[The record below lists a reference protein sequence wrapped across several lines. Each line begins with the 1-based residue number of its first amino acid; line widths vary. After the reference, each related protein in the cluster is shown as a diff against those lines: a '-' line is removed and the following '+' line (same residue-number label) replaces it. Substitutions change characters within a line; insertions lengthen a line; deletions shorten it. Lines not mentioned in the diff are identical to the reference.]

1 MKLIAEKQLAPAR
14 SGVFGNLHAKSRREP
29 GMTAPEQD
37 ADAIPYLCPIT
48 RWDTITGAEKTPWCV
63 SRTKRAMDVFLAL
76 LILLLSMPVF
86 IPIAI
91 AIKLEGPGPIF
102 FKQWRTGL
110 LGNRFRMWKFRT
122 MVQDAEKLKDRV
134 MHLNQ
139 HSKDGPDFKIVD
151 DPRITKV
158 GKLLRKTSLD
168 ELPNL
173 ISVLQG
179 HMSLIGPRPTSFG
192 VESYEDWH
200 LVRLTVPPG
209 ITGLWQISGRSEV
222 DFDDRVKLDYQYI
235 RNQSA
240 WLDLKIL
247 LRTPMSVLG
256 GRGAC

>member
-1 MKLIAEKQLAPAR
+1 MRVTAEQIMPSPR
-14 SGVFGNLHAKSRREP
+14 RGDHGQVHPDFRREP
-29 GMTAPEQD
+29 GAPAAAAAVD
-37 ADAIPYLCPIT
+37 AVPYLCPVT

-63 SRTKRAMDVFLAL
+63 SRAKRFMDVALASL
-76 LILLLSMPVF
+76 TLLLSLPVF
-86 IPIAI
+86 LPIAI
-91 AIKLEGPGPIF
+91 AIKLESPGPVF

-122 MVQDAEKLKDRV
+122 MVQDAEQLKDRV

-151 DPRITKV
+151 DPRITRV
-158 GKLLRKTSLD
+158 GKFLRKTSLD

-192 VESYEDWH
+192 VDKYADWH

-235 RNQSA
+235 RNQSFL
-240 WLDLKIL
+240 LDLKIL
-247 LRTPMSVLG
+247 LRTPWSVLN

>member
-1 MKLIAEKQLAPAR
+1 MKLIDNTQSGIWGPPGRQAR
-14 SGVFGNLHAKSRREP
+14 GKPRREP
-29 GMTAPEQD
+29 GGANADLGMD
-37 ADAIPYLCPIT
+37 AVPYLCPVT
-48 RWDTITGAEKTPWCV
+48 RWDTISGSEKTPWCV
-63 SRTKRAMDVFLAL
+63 TRGKRAMDIVLAGLTLLAL
-76 LILLLSMPVF
+76 MPVF

-91 AIKLEGPGPIF
+91 AIKLEGPGPVF

-110 LGNRFRMWKFRT
+110 LGNRFQMWKFRT
-122 MVQDAEKLKDRV
+122 MVKDAEKMKDRV

-139 HSKDGPDFKIVD
+139 HSQGGPDFKIVD
-151 DPRITKV
+151 DPRISRV
-158 GKLLRKTSLD
+158 GRFLRRTSLD

-173 ISVLQG
+173 INVLQG

-192 VESYEDWH
+192 VENYEDWH

-240 WLDLKIL
+240 ILDLKIL
-247 LRTPMSVLG
+247 ARTPMSVLG

>member
-1 MKLIAEKQLAPAR
+1 MRLVAEQMYPSPRGEAYGEIHPK
-14 SGVFGNLHAKSRREP
+14 VRREP
-29 GMTAPEQD
+29 GAPAMEAAVD
-37 ADAIPYLCPIT
+37 AVPYLCPVT

-63 SRTKRAMDVFLAL
+63 SRGKRLMDVVLASLTL
-76 LILLLSMPVF
+76 LVSLPVF
-86 IPIAI
+86 IPIAL
-91 AIKLEGPGPIF
+91 AIKLESPGPVF

-122 MVQDAEKLKDRV
+122 MVQDAEKLKDRLR
-134 MHLNQ
+134 HLNQ
-139 HSKDGPDFKIVD
+139 HNQDGPDFKIAY
-151 DPRITKV
+151 DPRITRV
-158 GKLLRKTSLD
+158 GRFLRKTSLD

-173 ISVLQG
+173 FSVLQG

-192 VESYEDWH
+192 VETYADWH

-209 ITGLWQISGRSEV
+209 ITGLWQITGRSEV

-240 WLDLKIL
+240 LLDLKIL
-247 LRTPMSVLG
+247 LRTPWSVVA